1 MTDMDRAMTFWWR
14 WLMVAAII
22 VLGFGLA
29 LVLLAGPMQRAFEM
43 LYFAPQADSTL
54 DPAAA
59 AYTTFLQA
67 ILGSVMIGWAVLL
80 LYVIY
85 VPFRRLETSAWN
97 MIAASLIVWFVP
109 DTAFS
114 LWSGFWQN
122 VILNTALLAVF
133 AIPLAATYGRFH
145 RQHT

>member
-1 MTDMDRAMTFWWR
+1 MTFWWR
-14 WLMVAAII
+14 WLIAAAII

-29 LVLLAGPMQRAFEM
+29 LVLLAGPMQRAFET
-43 LYFAPQADSTL
+43 LYFAPHAGSTL

-97 MIAASLIVWFVP
+97 MIAVSLIVWFVP

-114 LWSGFWQN
+114 LLSGFWQN
-122 VILNTALLAVF
+122 AILNTVLLVVF

-145 RQHT
+145 RQRT

>member
-1 MTDMDRAMTFWWR
+1 MDKAMTFWWR

-43 LYFAPQADSTL
+43 LYFMPQTGSTL

-67 ILGSVMIGWAVLL
+67 ILGSVMIGWAVVL
-80 LYVIY
+80 LYVISG
-85 VPFRRLETSAWN
+85 PFRRLETWAWN
-97 MIAASLIVWFVP
+97 VIAVSLAVWFVP

-114 LWSGFWQN
+114 LLSGFWRN
-122 VILNTALLAVF
+122 AILNAVLLLVF
-133 AIPLAATYGRFH
+133 AIPLAATYGRSH
-145 RQHT
+145 RQHM